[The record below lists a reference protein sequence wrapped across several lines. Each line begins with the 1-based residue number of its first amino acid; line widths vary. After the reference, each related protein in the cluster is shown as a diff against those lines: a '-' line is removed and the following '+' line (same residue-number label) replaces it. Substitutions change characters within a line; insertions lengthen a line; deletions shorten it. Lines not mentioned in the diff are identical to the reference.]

1 MNLSITSIVT
11 ACLLNSLLIICVCIL
26 AKKDSVISRMGPECM
41 IFIMLVMILRMF
53 FPFEFPYTYS
63 IWIEDSLNFIMT
75 FFLYP
80 IFSGNIQIMVWHVLM
95 AVWEIGAIWG
105 LIHSIL
111 TYRNILR
118 YTELLPEEKWET
130 ILEKYHLNQTEF
142 GNLDKMKLA
151 YSQGI
156 FSPCIMGIKHP
167 CLILPEMDYPEKQF
181 YYILLHESMHVKNRD
196 IIWKVL
202 IDMLCIV
209 FWWNPVFRYLRKE
222 LFQLIEMR
230 NDMRIVSKL
239 SEEEEIEYMQALKDT
254 AVQAKGKEF
263 DFCVSFKRRK
273 NSELKR
279 RMNLLRN
286 RKYCRW
292 QQVVFCF
299 LAFAMLF
306 LTSTVIIEPYTFKNI
321 KEEGERLTD
330 ENTYLVRNGDR
341 YDVYVYGKYAITV
354 ENIEGFEGV
363 KIYDNL
369 EEAKK
374 NE

>member
-130 ILEKYHLNQTEF
+130 KA
-142 GNLDKMKLA
+142 A
-151 YSQGI
+151 YCADSAGCGDWDYLHRCDDRTRKWSQGVHA
-156 FSPCIMGIKHP
+156 G
-167 CLILPEMDYPEKQF
+167 
-181 YYILLHESMHVKNRD
+181 
-196 IIWKVL
+196 
-202 IDMLCIV
+202 
-209 FWWNPVFRYLRKE
+209 
-222 LFQLIEMR
+222 
-230 NDMRIVSKL
+230 
-239 SEEEEIEYMQALKDT
+239 
-254 AVQAKGKEF
+254 
-263 DFCVSFKRRK
+263 
-273 NSELKR
+273 
-279 RMNLLRN
+279 
-286 RKYCRW
+286 
-292 QQVVFCF
+292 
-299 LAFAMLF
+299 
-306 LTSTVIIEPYTFKNI
+306 
-321 KEEGERLTD
+321 
-330 ENTYLVRNGDR
+330 
-341 YDVYVYGKYAITV
+341 
-354 ENIEGFEGV
+354 
-363 KIYDNL
+363 
-369 EEAKK
+369 
-374 NE
+374 

>member
-1 MNLSITSIVT
+1 
-11 ACLLNSLLIICVCIL
+11 
-26 AKKDSVISRMGPECM
+26 
-41 IFIMLVMILRMF
+41 
-53 FPFEFPYTYS
+53 
-63 IWIEDSLNFIMT
+63 
-75 FFLYP
+75 
-80 IFSGNIQIMVWHVLM
+80 MVWHVLM

-363 KIYDNL
+363 TIYDNL